1 MMQEPCSQEPR
12 EPNSAP
18 PSKLSRPCRGGGAA
32 CDIRGK
38 GIKYNACKLCM
49 PYTSRYQID
58 MPMCKLWD
66 PVYQIKVSRHTYV
79 HISIIVISLLGINLY
94 ERCRP
99 RTMLATQLCTWPARL
114 TGAYKTSLKCF
125 DSLLISHSAKAQLS
139 SIASNHGRRKPDNK
153 EPSDWL
159 GSAPR
164 CRCQGS
170 P

>member
-1 MMQEPCSQEPR
+1 MTY
-12 EPNSAP
+12 
-18 PSKLSRPCRGGGAA
+18 GA
-32 CDIRGK
+32 K
-38 GIKYNACKLCM
+38 VSNTMPMCKLCM

-79 HISIIVISLLGINLY
+79 HTSIIVISLLGINLY

-139 SIASNHGRRKPDNK
+139 SIASNHGRRKPDDK